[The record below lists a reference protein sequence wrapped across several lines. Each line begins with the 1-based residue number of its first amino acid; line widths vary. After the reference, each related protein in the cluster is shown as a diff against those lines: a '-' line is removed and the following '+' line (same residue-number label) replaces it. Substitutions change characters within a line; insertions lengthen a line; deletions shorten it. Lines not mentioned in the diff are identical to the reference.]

1 MKKVNAWI
9 ARDKNGFL
17 GIYFHAKPYKYRD
30 MWLPHLLYR
39 NDWIVLDIED
49 YPAVAYENSPIKIDF
64 KLP

>member
-1 MKKVNAWI
+1 MKNVNAWI

-30 MWLPHLLYR
+30 MWVPVVQYR
-39 NDWIVLDIED
+39 NDMIVLDVES
-49 YPAVAYENSPIKIDF
+49 YPAVTYENSPIKIDF